1 MLARLFVLVGG
12 LVVVAL
18 SAALV
23 APYFIDWTNYRA
35 DFEREAS
42 AILGRPVTVRGAAE
56 ARLLPFPSVSFSDVS
71 VGGEAGAP
79 AMTVETFSMDAELAP
94 FMSGEFRIFDMR
106 LVRPKATVAVAE
118 DGTTDWMLRPS
129 APSAVRSIA
138 IEKLTVTEGEVTIVH
153 RAGAREHVLSEINA
167 VVSARSLGGPWR
179 VEGGLRFDGRAVAL
193 SVSTGA
199 VSEDGSMRLRIHAEP
214 AAQPVLVDA
223 DGSVRLEKGAP
234 RYGGQFRIT
243 ERQVARAAKPQGAP
257 PAMPGPRV
265 SGRFALDHR
274 QLAVESFLLE
284 TGPLD
289 NPYSAEGKG
298 LIEFGA
304 EPRFSLTADG
314 AQVRFNE
321 PAGAGGGGLSFAER
335 MRLLEDA
342 LLRLPKPGIPGTVEV
357 SLPAVVTGDTTI
369 RDLRLSARPTPQG
382 WAVDRFTAAL
392 PGRTTLEA
400 SGRLDNETALTFS
413 GSLLLAV
420 GQPSGFAAW
429 VARDV
434 DEAIRRLPAAGFRAD
449 VEFGE
454 RVQIFRNLELGLGPA
469 TFRGEAE
476 ARQPADARPS
486 ARLALEGGA
495 LDMDGLAAFASLFV
509 DGRGAARL
517 AGGDL
522 DLSVK
527 AGPVSGAGLSA
538 GTVDAA
544 LRLREGSVDIDRL
557 AVGDLAGASISAT
570 GKVSGLPASPAGRLD
585 ATVLAGDLEPL
596 AQALSRGFPGNAI
609 LQGLERRAA
618 ARAGLLADARIDIVA
633 NAVARGGNSEI
644 TVEAEGTA
652 GGTRFAATLGGAG
665 DPSSPATARLSL
677 MLSGRNEDASALLA
691 LYGLP
696 TLPLGLLGAGET
708 DISLEGGLSAMAASA
723 SLRSG
728 EFAATFQGDA
738 GITDGKATARGK
750 ASVSAP
756 DIEPWLTTTGV
767 ALPTFGLGL
776 PLDLSADLG
785 FANGVLTLDGLDGTV
800 NEGAVAGR
808 LDVAF
813 ADGLP
818 KIGGELAV
826 DILDLEP
833 WLAVTLGPPAL
844 ESDGGAWPQTPFRQD
859 GAAPFVASL
868 RLSAATLSLGVFDE
882 ALDAKASVALTGEGI
897 RIADLSADYHGGRI
911 AGMAELKNNQG
922 TALLSSQFKA
932 QGVDIVSLLGD
943 RGLSGRADVTGS
955 LSASG
960 KSVGALI
967 AALAG
972 SGAVSVPALAVDG
985 LNADAFAP
993 IIARADA
1000 IGRDIDEQK
1009 TAQFAPALAGSGRFP
1024 AAPVDAA
1031 FTVAGGV
1038 LRVPPVR
1045 LSAGDKAVAE
1055 ADLQANLA
1063 SGAVSIGGAIT
1074 YAAGNEALVG
1084 SEPSI
1089 GFAVT
1094 GPLDD
1099 LEKRFDTVPLAQFL
1113 MQRALEIEQARVEA
1127 MQSALLEKQRLR
1139 REARYYASL
1148 RDERAREAERLRLEE
1163 ERQRREDEERVRR
1176 QAEEAARR
1184 TAEQARLEEQERAAR
1199 AAEEAIRRALERPA
1213 TTPVTPVPAFPMP
1226 PEAGPTVPARPGEG
1240 SSSSL
1245 GNSAVPALNFDG
1257 LIRPLRP

>member
-12 LVVVAL
+12 LVVLAL

-153 RAGAREHVLSEINA
+153 RAGAREHALTEINA
-167 VVSARSLGGPWR
+167 ELSARSLTGPWR
-179 VEGGLRFDGRAVAL
+179 VEGSLRFDGRAVAL

-199 VSEDGSMRLRIHAEP
+199 VAEDGSMRLRIHAEP

-223 DGSVRLEKGAP
+223 DGSVRLENGAP

-243 ERQVARAAKPQGAP
+243 ERQAAKAAKP

-274 QLAVESFLLE
+274 QLVVESFLLE

-298 LIEFGA
+298 LIAFGA

-314 AQVRFNE
+314 AQVRFDE

-357 SLPAVVTGDTTI
+357 NLPAVVTGDTTI

-382 WAVDRFTAAL
+382 WVVDRFTAAL

-449 VEFGE
+449 VELGE

-469 TFRGEAE
+469 TFRGAAE

-557 AVGDLAGASISAT
+557 AVSDLAGASISAT

-585 ATVLAGDLEPL
+585 ATVLAGDLAPL

-633 NAVARGGNSEI
+633 SAVARGGASEI

-665 DPSSPATARLSL
+665 DPSSPQTARLSL
-677 MLSGRNEDASALLA
+677 MLSGRNDDASALLA

-738 GITDGKATARGK
+738 GLADGKASARGK

-756 DIEPWLTTTGV
+756 DIEPWLMTTGV

-808 LDVAF
+808 LNVAF
-813 ADGLP
+813 ADDP
-818 KIGGELAV
+818 PRVGGELAV

-833 WLAVTLGPPAL
+833 WLAVTLGAPAL
-844 ESDGGAWPQTPFRQD
+844 ESDGDAWPQTPFRQD
-859 GAAPFVASL
+859 SAAPFVASL
-868 RLSAATLSLGVFDE
+868 KLSAATLSLGVFDE
-882 ALDAKASVALTGEGI
+882 ASDARASLALTGDGI

-922 TALLSSQFKA
+922 TGLLTGQFKA
-932 QGVDIVSLLGD
+932 EGVDIVSLLGD

-1009 TAQFAPALAGSGRFP
+1009 TAQFAPALAGAGRFP

-1045 LSAGDKAVAE
+1045 LSAGDKAAAE

-1063 SGAVSIGGAIT
+1063 SGAVAIGGAIT

-1089 GFAVT
+1089 SFSVT

-1099 LEKRFDTVPLAQFL
+1099 LDKRFDTVPLAQFL
-1113 MQRALEIEQARVEA
+1113 MQRALEVEQARVEA

-1148 RDERAREAERLRLEE
+1148 RDEHAREAERLRLEE

-1184 TAEQARLEEQERAAR
+1184 AAEQAKLEEQERAAQR

-1213 TTPVTPVPAFPMP
+1213 APPAPPVPAFPMP

-1240 SSSSL
+1240 SSSS
-1245 GNSAVPALNFDG
+1245 AVPALNFDG